1 VDQGIAYQAI
11 ADHRTATLR
20 RVTID
25 LTVQQQLDRL
35 GVPYEIFPCD
45 PALADTANFCAAY
58 GFDPED
64 SANTILVIGKSDPPV
79 YAACV
84 VLATT
89 RLDVNRVAR
98 QRLGTRK
105 ASFAPPEVTRD
116 ITGMEIGGVT
126 VFGLPPN
133 LPIWIDS
140 HVVARQRI
148 VLGGGS
154 RSSKV
159 IAAPDILLR
168 LPNAEVVEGLAN
180 PFSENAAG

>member
-1 VDQGIAYQAI
+1 VS
-11 ADHRTATLR
+11 
-20 RVTID
+20 ID

-35 GVPYEIFPCD
+35 DVPYEIFPCD

-58 GFDPED
+58 GFKPED

-84 VLATT
+84 VLSHT
-89 RLDVNRVAR
+89 RLDVNRVVR

-105 ASFAPPEVTRD
+105 ASFAPAEETRA

-126 VFGLPPN
+126 VFGLPSE
-133 LPIWIDS
+133 LPIWVDAR
-140 HVVARQRI
+140 VVTRERI

-154 RSSKV
+154 RSTKV
-159 IAAPDILLR
+159 IAPPSILLK
-168 LPNAEVVEGLAN
+168 LPGAEVVEGLATE
-180 PFSENAAG
+180 PPPAEA

>member
-1 VDQGIAYQAI
+1 VN
-11 ADHRTATLR
+11 
-20 RVTID
+20 ID
-25 LTVQQQLDRL
+25 TTVQEQLDRL
-35 GVPYEIFPCD
+35 DVPYEIFPCD

-58 GFDPED
+58 GFNPED

-89 RLDVNRVAR
+89 RLDVNRTVR

-105 ASFAPPEVTRD
+105 ASFAPADETRA

-126 VFGLPPN
+126 VFGLPADMPV
-133 LPIWIDS
+133 WVDAR
-140 HVVARQRI
+140 VVSRERI

-154 RSSKV
+154 RSTKV
-159 IAAPDILLR
+159 IAPPAILLK

-180 PFSENAAG
+180 PIADGQHSGGAT